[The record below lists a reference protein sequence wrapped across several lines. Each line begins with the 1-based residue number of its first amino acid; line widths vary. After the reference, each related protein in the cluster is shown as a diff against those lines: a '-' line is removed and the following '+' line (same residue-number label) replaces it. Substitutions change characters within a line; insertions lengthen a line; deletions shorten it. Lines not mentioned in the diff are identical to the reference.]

1 MAFIAAETWSGY
13 VTEFEHGSVTDYA
26 FKLVF
31 IWLTVLAAVISLRRG
46 KWIPNV
52 GAILKIVFLVVF
64 IVTTASTPRSTASPV

>member
-1 MAFIAAETWSGY
+1 M
-13 VTEFEHGSVTDYA
+13 TDYA

-52 GAILKIVFLVVF
+52 GAILKIVFLAVLHRHRRHLRR
-64 IVTTASTPRSTASPV
+64 AARPRRI